1 MDLHPGPLILAYSVF
16 ILVLPNSSALL
27 AEEMS
32 FISARSKY
40 LISVQVNF
48 KLPLQLNNS
57 STNLSCQ
64 THISKGKE
72 KMF

>member
-1 MDLHPGPLILAYSVF
+1 MDLPLKLLILAYSIF
-16 ILVLPNSSALL
+16 TLVLPSSSAPV

-64 THISKGKE
+64 THINKGKE
-72 KMF
+72 KMC

>member
-1 MDLHPGPLILAYSVF
+1 MDLLPGPLILAYSVF
-16 ILVLPNSSALL
+16 ILVSPNSSAPV

-32 FISARSKY
+32 FISARSKD

-57 STNLSCQ
+57 SANLSCQ
-64 THISKGKE
+64 TRISKGKE
-72 KMF
+72 KMY